1 MHATFF
7 ITIPRVCGVIDF
19 FLVPM
24 PTVSLEFPVL
34 VTPSKEGYHLRPLFL
49 SSPSRTAKRF
59 REAMDLLTKD
69 VRRLFR
75 DFEMERETI
84 DELLWF
90 AFNPKLTFELKKLC
104 FALGHYM
111 VFGNFAVVRFSL
123 KGHQFVCLPTFDN
136 FFAILSD
143 DIFKHGTFTEQLI
156 NLVHERLQEQRK
168 TEPNGFSPNNYY
180 AYGGEFLTT
189 ISMQLSVKRAKFP
202 FEQQIDGWFASL
214 AGQQQNFSGAT
225 ELARVGSNWH
235 DDYPNQL
242 RRAVLRDVFV
252 TRLGKL
258 IFGPL
263 NTAVVIVGPPG
274 CGRTTLLQETF
285 YRYLQEQEGKPKS
298 QTATI
303 WQIDPNRVIAG
314 MSIVGMWQRR
324 FESILEYV
332 IKGNQKRSVNSRPRL
347 FVDNLVA
354 LFRIGK
360 SAQNS
365 LTLSDVLKPYLEQRA
380 LTFVAEASPEEWNVV
395 LEMDRR
401 FADLC
406 QVFRVAEP
414 SVADTA
420 RIALK
425 ERARLEQL
433 HECEITQE
441 AIGRVFALTHSLLR
455 GAAMPGNVVGFLE
468 RLAAKHR
475 HKLVGIPEVETA
487 ISEISHISLDL
498 LNRQK
503 TLRKEEVQQ
512 ILEAQLIGQPEA
524 VNCLVNVIQTVK
536 AGLQNPKKPM
546 ATLLFI
552 GPTGVGKT
560 QAAKVLIRY
569 LFTDESQLIRLDMN
583 EFVTEFDVG
592 RLIGT
597 WARPEGLLT
606 TQVRHRPFCVLLLDE
621 IEKAHPAIHDLLLQV
636 LGEGRLTD
644 ALGRTTDFTNTII
657 ILTSNLGADQASHH
671 VGFAERDGK
680 NQATSYRA
688 AVEDFF
694 RPEFLNRLDRLV
706 VFKSLALQ
714 DAVAITRLQ
723 LDDLLQRDGFVRR
736 TTILNISE
744 PALVEV
750 AQRGFDAVL
759 GGRAIKRAIERDLT
773 ALAATQL
780 VNLNATQPILLDI
793 VWENERL
800 QPRVTAL
807 IPVSPEKSAI
817 TQLQQSMTHEG
828 VNRLID
834 VVSELREQLYVLRD
848 AEGNRTEMSATT
860 DKVRLLLTMQEE
872 VFEIKE
878 ELDDI
883 FWAMETA
890 RDPDEIRFTTAAQQN
905 HFQFGWSG
913 EHYVSN
919 TEFYAHQDIRDYLE
933 EMYVLAP
940 KLIREYNSNWLNLL
954 MKITFLGFFG
964 RGLELNQHEELKLT
978 LHSRVH
984 GSGEKELNYLL
995 QAYEV
1000 ALTHLGIESTRLPST
1015 EQGYRHL
1022 QIKGPRLQT
1031 LLRGEPGIHLFHLK
1045 GGNALPIQ
1053 VSLNP
1058 LSAEAI
1064 AASKAL
1070 HIIRSYV
1077 LPEDEDGKGGVLTDL
1092 RTGMLNR
1099 SAIAPHEWA
1108 LLWYAHLPA
1117 EDRLL
1122 VGDSASNR

>member
-1 MHATFF
+1 
-7 ITIPRVCGVIDF
+7 
-19 FLVPM
+19 
-24 PTVSLEFPVL
+24 
-34 VTPSKEGYHLRPLFL
+34 
-49 SSPSRTAKRF
+49 
-59 REAMDLLTKD
+59 
-69 VRRLFR
+69 
-75 DFEMERETI
+75 
-84 DELLWF
+84 
-90 AFNPKLTFELKKLC
+90 
-104 FALGHYM
+104 
-111 VFGNFAVVRFSL
+111 
-123 KGHQFVCLPTFDN
+123 
-136 FFAILSD
+136 
-143 DIFKHGTFTEQLI
+143 
-156 NLVHERLQEQRK
+156 
-168 TEPNGFSPNNYY
+168 
-180 AYGGEFLTT
+180 
-189 ISMQLSVKRAKFP
+189 
-202 FEQQIDGWFASL
+202 
-214 AGQQQNFSGAT
+214 
-225 ELARVGSNWH
+225 
-235 DDYPNQL
+235 
-242 RRAVLRDVFV
+242 
-252 TRLGKL
+252 
-258 IFGPL
+258 
-263 NTAVVIVGPPG
+263 
-274 CGRTTLLQETF
+274 
-285 YRYLQEQEGKPKS
+285 
-298 QTATI
+298 
-303 WQIDPNRVIAG
+303 
-314 MSIVGMWQRR
+314 
-324 FESILEYV
+324 
-332 IKGNQKRSVNSRPRL
+332 
-347 FVDNLVA
+347 
-354 LFRIGK
+354 
-360 SAQNS
+360 
-365 LTLSDVLKPYLEQRA
+365 
-380 LTFVAEASPEEWNVV
+380 
-395 LEMDRR
+395 
-401 FADLC
+401 
-406 QVFRVAEP
+406 
-414 SVADTA
+414 
-420 RIALK
+420 
-425 ERARLEQL
+425 LEQL
-433 HECEITQE
+433 HECEISQE

-487 ISEISHISLDL
+487 ISEISHMSLDL
-498 LNRQK
+498 LDRQK

-606 TQVRHRPFCVLLLDE
+606 TQVRHQPFCVLLLDE

-657 ILTSNLGADQASHH
+657 ILTSNLGAASASHH
-671 VGFAERDGK
+671 VGFVKRDAQ

-706 VFKSLALQ
+706 VFKSLALP

-793 VWENERL
+793 LWENQRL
-800 QPRVTAL
+800 QPRITAL
-807 IPVSPEKSAI
+807 SPVSPEKSA
-817 TQLQQSMTHEG
+817 TQLLKQSMSYEG

-834 VVSELREQLYVLRD
+834 VVSELRERLYVLRD
-848 AEGNRTEMSATT
+848 AAGNRTEINATT
-860 DKVRLLLTMQEE
+860 DKVRLLLTMQEA

-883 FWAMETA
+883 FWAMKIA
-890 RDPDEIRFTTAAQQN
+890 RDPDEARFTTAAQSA

-913 EHYVSN
+913 EQYINSAD
-919 TEFYAHQDIRDYLE
+919 FYAHQDIRDYLE

-940 KLIREYNSNWLNLL
+940 RLIREYDSKWLNLL
-954 MKITFLGFFG
+954 MNVTFLSFFC
-964 RGLELNQHEELKLT
+964 RGLELNQHEVLKLT

-984 GSGEKELNYLL
+984 GSGENELDYLL
-995 QAYEV
+995 QAYEA
-1000 ALTHLGIESTRLPST
+1000 ALNYLGIETTRLPAT
-1015 EQGYRHL
+1015 AQNFRYL
-1022 QIKGPRLQT
+1022 QIRGARLQT
-1031 LLRGEPGIHLFHLK
+1031 LLRGEEGIHLFHPK
-1045 GGNALPIQ
+1045 GGNALPVQ
-1053 VSLNP
+1053 VSLNS
-1058 LSAEAI
+1058 LSTDTI
-1064 AASKAL
+1064 AASKTL
-1070 HIIRSYV
+1070 RIIRSYA
-1077 LPEDEDGKGGVLTDL
+1077 LPTEDGKGGGVLTDL

-1099 SAIAPHEWA
+1099 STIAAHEWA

-1117 EDRLL
+1117 EDI
-1122 VGDSASNR
+1122 S